1 MNTYNEVTEALAQ
14 KIGLDDPTKIRL
26 TAHNQYSDGPR
37 PNPIKYQSYE
47 KLSDMLVQGY
57 QAPTDTLYYE
67 ILDIPLFEL
76 EKLKSLKKEIAR
88 VGSEQDDGRDAAARA
103 GTMERKAAAF
113 KKKNDVLL
121 ELLGEKTEE
130 LEDAQSD
137 LAELKKISRT
147 ELERSMK

>member
-1 MNTYNEVTEALAQ
+1 MVKFAKREEQSEVIELELSKVNTYNEVTEALAQ

-76 EKLKSLKKEIAR
+76 EKLKSLSFQYQALILLR
-88 VGSEQDDGRDAAARA
+88 CLLV
-103 GTMERKAAAF
+103 
-113 KKKNDVLL
+113 L
-121 ELLGEKTEE
+121 ELSL
-130 LEDAQSD
+130 
-137 LAELKKISRT
+137 IHI
-147 ELERSMK
+147 